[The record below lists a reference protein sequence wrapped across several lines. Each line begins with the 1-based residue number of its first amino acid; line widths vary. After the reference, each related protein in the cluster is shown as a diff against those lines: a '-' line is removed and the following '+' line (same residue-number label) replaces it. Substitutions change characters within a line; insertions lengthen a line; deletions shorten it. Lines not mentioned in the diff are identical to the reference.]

1 MIFDKKKLM
10 LASALVTN
18 PKILFLDEPVSGLNN
33 PESEEVSKLIRKLN
47 RSNMTIVLIEHV
59 LPILINLSDKLMI
72 MNEGKKLI
80 EGLPKNIMSNK
91 KVIKVYLGE
100 R

>member
-1 MIFDKKKLM
+1 M
-10 LASALVTN
+10 
-18 PKILFLDEPVSGLNN
+18 
-33 PESEEVSKLIRKLN
+33 SKLIRKLN